1 MSGIKPKV
9 LGQEQPVNLRCL
21 VTRDVPAVCLRLQSH
36 RQRIA
41 LPYALLLRVE
51 LSEDETTCAITFATH
66 EVSVQGRHLEQVYL
80 ALSQGQAVQI
90 GIGQSESIPEGTS
103 VLGPLVTQVRIEP
116 LAESDRT
123 RR

>member
-1 MSGIKPKV
+1 MSIKTKV
-9 LGQEQPVNLRCL
+9 PGQEQPINPRCL
-21 VTRDVPAVCLRLQSH
+21 LTRDVPAVCLRLQSH

-51 LSEDETTCAITFATH
+51 LSEDETTCAIIFATH

-80 ALSQGQAVQI
+80 AVSQGQAVQI
-90 GIGQSESIPEGTS
+90 AIGQSEGIPEGTI
-103 VLGPLVTQVRIEP
+103 VLGPLVTKVRIEP
-116 LAESDRT
+116 IGESDRA